1 MASFPTPS
9 PKPERFKTGA
19 AQRVLIL
26 ADPPPL
32 LARMTEVV
40 KALPGLQL
48 AGAFSTTAD
57 LVDWTVWD
65 RGGWHYAFVDLGL
78 PDNGTKEVVQRLL
91 SQPRPGTVV
100 ALGAH
105 LWREI
110 RSECAKMGVYHLL
123 EKGDLIAFQG
133 FLEEQLR

>member
-1 MASFPTPS
+1 MKVGGP
-9 PKPERFKTGA
+9 
-19 AQRVLIL
+19 QRVLL
-26 ADPPPL
+26 VVDPPAL
-32 LARMTEVV
+32 LARMEAVV
-40 KALPGLQL
+40 SALANLEL
-48 AGAFSTTAD
+48 AGSFSSTAD

-65 RGGWHYAFVDLGL
+65 RGGWHFAFVDLNLSDG
-78 PDNGTKEVVQRLL
+78 GAQEVVQRLL

-105 LWREI
+105 LWQEI
-110 RSECAKMGVYHLL
+110 RAQCAQIGVYHLL